1 MLMNTRSC
9 LLALLLSCTLSAAFA
24 QKNLVK
30 AGEKLWPAGMQKT
43 VAEMT
48 AGSALKVPAAQ
59 LSAARA
65 VTLSKRIVGGVR
77 IEKPLFRSPVLQPF
91 EQHVRQF
98 IFTVSARNAA
108 HPFKGSGFVFAEEYK
123 GKTVLWGATAAHV
136 ARSMGNEVT
145 VTFHLNGQD
154 VSFPAQI
161 VLTGR
166 KYGLNAALIKLPPE
180 ALAVARPV
188 IAAESLPE
196 KDAPLFTYGFSA
208 GQYKKTL
215 RRAIT
220 ASPERVVADFPR
232 FNAPKPGFCGS
243 LVVNAEG
250 KAVGIEVGGYS
261 PEHEHM
267 QWYHNRSHSTRLLAQ
282 ADLSRISEVVPFTR
296 LHDLLKEYR
305 RPGSA
310 ARVMLF
316 DGILVG
322 KLHTDEF
329 IESITVR
336 YTDGSHKMFMRNPFF
351 DLPYLNALFDLRG
364 ARQAEII
371 INKGRTHRY
380 SYSIDLQR
388 RTAEN
393 MGEI

>member
-1 MLMNTRSC
+1 MNKRIF
-9 LLALLLSCTLSAAFA
+9 LLCLLLSLVGLPNAAAQKQVVKAAEKLLPSQAQHTARQILRPGGMRFPAGQMSAAQA
-24 QKNLVK
+24 LNASQKIIQNIRL
-30 AGEKLWPAGMQKT
+30 EKQF
-43 VAEMT
+43 
-48 AGSALKVPAAQ
+48 
-59 LSAARA
+59 
-65 VTLSKRIVGGVR
+65 
-77 IEKPLFRSPVLQPF
+77 FRSPVLQPF
-91 EQHVRQF
+91 EHHVRHF
-98 IFTVSARNAA
+98 IFTVSARGAA
-108 HPFKGSGFVFAEEYK
+108 NPFKASGFVFAEEHE

-136 ARSMGNEVT
+136 ARAMGKDVT
-145 VTFHLNGQD
+145 VTFYLDGQE

-180 ALAVARPV
+180 ALAAARPV
-188 IAAESLPE
+188 IAAKGLPA
-196 KDAPLFTYGFSA
+196 KDEALFTYGFSA

-215 RRAIT
+215 RRVIT
-220 ASPERVVADFPR
+220 AGTERVVADFPR
-232 FNAPKPGFCGS
+232 LNAPKPGFCGS
-243 LVVNAEG
+243 LVVNTQG
-250 KAVGIEVGGYS
+250 KAVGIEAGGYS
-261 PEHEHM
+261 PQQEKM
-267 QWYHNRSHSTRLLAQ
+267 QWYHNRKHSTRLLSQ
-282 ADLSRISEVVPFTR
+282 ADMSRISEVVPFTR

-336 YTDGSHKMFMRNPFF
+336 YKDGSHKLLMRNPFF
-351 DLPYLNALFDLRG
+351 DLTYLNALFDLNG

-380 SYSIDLQR
+380 SYWVDLPR
-388 RTAEN
+388 RTARN